1 MEKTSEIMKE
11 LANSKKINV
20 EKNNGIKERF
30 SYEKLLKSLVMVETP
45 FFESDKI
52 VAQVVSS
59 LYDGIKTKEIKKIV
73 YECLE
78 DIDGEIANKY
88 LASTQLKVRT
98 SRDTIEA
105 FDLSKIA
112 NTLIEETGASQET
125 AFEIATEVW
134 KELKKLNV
142 EYLTAPMIREMVNTK
157 LVEYGLEDL
166 RSRYTRLGIPV
177 YITRLLQIVCEPR
190 ISTLC
195 SHVTKRIC
203 LNAWKTVTA
212 MSIRTSTGASIAV
225 STQLNIL
232 CLRN

>member
-1 MEKTSEIMKE
+1 MEKISELGNNLDKTV
-11 LANSKKINV
+11 KINV

-30 SYEKLLKSLVMVETP
+30 SYEKLMKSLIMVETP

-52 VAQVVSS
+52 IATVVSQ

-73 YECLE
+73 HECLE
-78 DIDGEIANKY
+78 DIDPEIANKY

-125 AFEIATEVW
+125 AFEIATETW

-157 LVEYGLEDL
+157 LIEYGLEDL

-177 YITRLLQIVCEPR
+177 YNITSLPR
-190 ISTLC
+190 KYPQACSRRSIKAICTLKNVAC
-195 SHVTKRIC
+195 TLGRCPHGRRHSHTRFGI
-203 LNAWKTVTA
+203 LRWKT
-212 MSIRTSTGASIAV
+212 S
-225 STQLNIL
+225 QLYAA
-232 CLRN
+232 

>member
-1 MEKTSEIMKE
+1 MEKISELGNNLEK
-11 LANSKKINV
+11 SVKINV
-20 EKNNGIKERF
+20 EKNNGIRERF
-30 SYEKLLKSLVMVETP
+30 SYEKLMKSLIMVETP

-52 VAQVVSS
+52 IATVVSQ

-78 DIDGEIANKY
+78 DIDPEIANKY

-125 AFEIATEVW
+125 AFEIATETW

-157 LVEYGLEDL
+157 LIEYGLED
-166 RSRYTRLGIPV
+166 
-177 YITRLLQIVCEPR
+177 
-190 ISTLC
+190 
-195 SHVTKRIC
+195 
-203 LNAWKTVTA
+203 
-212 MSIRTSTGASIAV
+212 IR
-225 STQLNIL
+225 
-232 CLRN
+232 RR